1 MHFFEGVSQQRHGI
15 LIFYPFRSLIK
26 YFLSTISVYFWR
38 HRHMIRT
45 IVWYLYFWVYM
56 VFSITFIFP
65 LLFFR
70 IIRQQKAY
78 DKYLYYMAR
87 IWARSLVLVAGGRVK
102 VRGLE
107 HLPKE
112 SNICF
117 ISNHQ
122 GVFDIPIIMG
132 YVPKPLFF
140 IAKKELMFI
149 PILGFWIAVSRC
161 IFIDRKNKRQ
171 SVQAIQKG
179 VDQIKQGY
187 PTVIFPE
194 GTRSQ
199 SDTMGEFKSGSL
211 KLALRSNARIVP
223 LTTNGSYK
231 IREEKKGIIA
241 SADITLTIHPVIDVS
256 TLAEEEKKDLAG
268 RLWKIVNSGLKK

>member
-1 MHFFEGVSQQRHGI
+1 
-15 LIFYPFRSLIK
+15 
-26 YFLSTISVYFWR
+26 
-38 HRHMIRT
+38 MI
-45 IVWYLYFWVYM
+45 
-56 VFSITFIFP
+56 FSITFVVP
-65 LLFFR
+65 LIFFR
-70 IIRQQKAY
+70 AIRQPKAS
-78 DKYLYYMAR
+78 DRYLYLMAR
-87 IWARSLVLVAGGRVK
+87 LWARSLVTVAGGKVE

-140 IAKKELMFI
+140 IAKRELKYI

-161 IFIDRKNKRQ
+161 IFIDRKDKRQ
-171 SVQAIQKG
+171 SVKAIQKG

-194 GTRSQ
+194 GTRSRC
-199 SDTMGEFKSGSL
+199 DTMGEFKSGSL

-223 LTTNGSYK
+223 LTINGSYK

-241 SADITLTIHPVIDVS
+241 PADITLTVHPVIDVS
-256 TLAEEEKKDLAG
+256 TLSEEEKKDLAG
-268 RLWKIVNSGLKK
+268 RLWKIVNAGLEK